1 MAIKALTMIVALL
14 MIILPIV
21 CAMFWGCKMDIA
33 AIEELVTSLGFPI
46 ACVIAL
52 AYFAFYVVDKSSKQ
66 NKTNMEMLQ
75 ERCIER
81 ENKLYKEIEENRK
94 INDKAIETITKYAD
108 RLDNIQRDID
118 EIRVDVVRIVDR
130 IQ

>member
-1 MAIKALTMIVALL
+1 
-14 MIILPIV
+14 
-21 CAMFWGCKMDIA
+21 MDIA

-130 IQ
+130 IQQEAAA

>member
-1 MAIKALTMIVALL
+1 MIVALL

-21 CAMFWGCKMDIA
+21 CAMFWVCKMDIA

-52 AYFAFYVVDKSSKQ
+52 GYFAFYVVDKSSKQ

-118 EIRVDVVRIVDR
+118 EIKVDVVRIVDR

>member
-1 MAIKALTMIVALL
+1 MAIKALTMTVALL

-52 AYFAFYVVDKSSKQ
+52 GFFAFYVVDKSSKQ
-66 NKTNMEMLQ
+66 NKTNMLLGEIPLTKFYNSKDNS
-75 ERCIER
+75 IEL
-81 ENKLYKEIEENRK
+81 NYIKLKGEIY
-94 INDKAIETITKYAD
+94 NDKVKN
-108 RLDNIQRDID
+108 RR
-118 EIRVDVVRIVDR
+118 
-130 IQ
+130 